1 MQTGENRAK
10 QFLNKFSMENSL
22 MGLQERKKTIAQKKK
37 SEEEFY
43 SERKKI
49 TLLKKY

>member
-1 MQTGENRAK
+1 MQTGENSAK
-10 QFLNKFSMENSL
+10 QFLNKFSMEKSL
-22 MGLQERKKTIAQKKK
+22 MGLQERKQNNSTEKK

-49 TLLKKY
+49 TY